1 MFRSLIIASALAFS
15 VAHAADVPASEAS
28 IREMLSVTEARK
40 LIDGMFPQIEA
51 MMKNSMQQAL
61 NGQTLSA
68 EQQKIADKMN
78 TKMMALMRDEM
89 SWDKLEPLY
98 LSVYQKSFTQAELDG
113 MLAFYK
119 TPAGTAMIKKMPVV
133 LAQTMSAMQQKM
145 GPMMQKIQQAVQE
158 TIAEIEA
165 AEPKTPAAA
174 PQTP

>member
-61 NGQTLSA
+61 NGQPLSA

-78 TKMMALMRDEM
+78 TKMMALMRDEL

-158 TIAEIEA
+158 TVAEIEA
-165 AEPKTPAAA
+165 TAPKTPAA
-174 PQTP
+174 TP

>member
-1 MFRSLIIASALAFS
+1 MFRSLIIASVLAFS

-28 IREMLSVTEARK
+28 VREMLAVTEARK

-68 EQQKIADKMN
+68 EQQKSALALADKMS

-98 LSVYQKSFTQAELDG
+98 LSVYQKTFTQEEVDG

-158 TIAEIEA
+158 TVAEIETSA
-165 AEPKTPAAA
+165 PKSP
-174 PQTP
+174 